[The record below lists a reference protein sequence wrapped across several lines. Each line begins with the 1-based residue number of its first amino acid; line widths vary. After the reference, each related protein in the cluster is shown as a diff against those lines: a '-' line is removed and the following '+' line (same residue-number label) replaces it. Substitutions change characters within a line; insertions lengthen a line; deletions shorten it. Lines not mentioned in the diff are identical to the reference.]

1 MPETAKDRK
10 ANLLA
15 DLRRDVLTMVLE
27 PGSDLDEATL
37 AETYGL
43 SRTPLRDAF
52 RELTG
57 EGYLT
62 LHQNRGARVTD
73 MGHRTLREFFLAAP
87 MIYSSISQLAAENAT
102 PAQLDQLKD
111 AQTAFKAS
119 LHSGNAADRT
129 LANNRFHAITGEMAG
144 NVYLQ
149 PSLNRLLIDHA
160 RISMTFYQPRNSAM
174 AENVSLASEQ
184 HDGIIRAIEQ
194 GNGAKAAQLALD
206 HWELSRGQIEL
217 FVMPTALDAPLGAA
231 PGTRTA

>member
-10 ANLLA
+10 ATLLA

-62 LHQNRGARVTD
+62 LHQNRGARVAE
-73 MGHRTLREFFLAAP
+73 MGHRTLRDFFLAAP
-87 MIYSSISQLAAENAT
+87 MIYSSITQLAAENAT
-102 PAQLDQLKD
+102 PVQLDQLKD

-184 HDGIIRAIEQ
+184 HDGIIRAIED
-194 GNGAKAAQLALD
+194 GNGARAAQLALD

-231 PGTRTA
+231 PGARTA

>member
-10 ANLLA
+10 ATLLA

-62 LHQNRGARVTD
+62 LHQNRGARVAE
-73 MGHRTLREFFLAAP
+73 MGHRTLRDFFLAAP
-87 MIYSSISQLAAENAT
+87 MIYSSITQLAAENAT

-160 RISMTFYQPRNSAM
+160 RVSMTFYQPRNSAM

-184 HDGIIRAIEQ
+184 HDGIIRAIEA
-194 GNGAKAAQLALD
+194 GNGAQAAQLALD

-231 PGTRTA
+231 PGARTA

>member
-10 ANLLA
+10 ATLLA

-62 LHQNRGARVTD
+62 LHQNRGARVAE
-73 MGHRTLREFFLAAP
+73 MGHHTLRDFFLAAP
-87 MIYSSISQLAAENAT
+87 MIYSSITQLAAENAT
-102 PAQLDQLKD
+102 PVQLDQLKD

-160 RISMTFYQPRNSAM
+160 RVSMTFYQPRNSAM

-184 HDGIIRAIEQ
+184 HDGIIRAIEA

-231 PGTRTA
+231 PGARTA

>member
-10 ANLLA
+10 ATLLA

-62 LHQNRGARVTD
+62 LHQNRGARVAE
-73 MGHRTLREFFLAAP
+73 MGHRTLRDFFLAAP
-87 MIYSSISQLAAENAT
+87 MIYSSITQLAAENAT
-102 PAQLDQLKD
+102 PVQLDQLKD

-184 HDGIIRAIEQ
+184 HDGIIRAIED

-231 PGTRTA
+231 PGARTA

>member
-73 MGHRTLREFFLAAP
+73 MGHRTLRDFFLAAP
-87 MIYSSISQLAAENAT
+87 MIYSSITQLAAENAT

-231 PGTRTA
+231 PGARTA

>member
-73 MGHRTLREFFLAAP
+73 MGHRTLRDFFLAAP

-102 PAQLDQLKD
+102 PLQLDQLKD

>member
-10 ANLLA
+10 ATLLA

-62 LHQNRGARVTD
+62 LHQNRGARVAE
-73 MGHRTLREFFLAAP
+73 MGHRTLRDFFLAAP
-87 MIYSSISQLAAENAT
+87 MIYSSITQLAAENAT
-102 PAQLDQLKD
+102 PIQLDQLKD

-184 HDGIIRAIEQ
+184 HDGIIRAIED
-194 GNGAKAAQLALD
+194 GNGARAAQLALD

-231 PGTRTA
+231 PGARTA

>member
-10 ANLLA
+10 ATLLA

-62 LHQNRGARVTD
+62 LHQNRGARVAE
-73 MGHRTLREFFLAAP
+73 MGHRTLRDFFLAAP
-87 MIYSSISQLAAENAT
+87 MIYSSITQLAAENAT
-102 PAQLDQLKD
+102 PVQLDQLKD
-111 AQTAFKAS
+111 AQTTFKAS

-231 PGTRTA
+231 PGARTA

>member
-62 LHQNRGARVTD
+62 LHQNRGARVAE
-73 MGHRTLREFFLAAP
+73 MGHRTLRDFFLAAP
-87 MIYSSISQLAAENAT
+87 MIYSSITQLAAENAT